1 MAGLLGHN
9 LGLVEGAGVL
19 ESWHVAGILGIPGHA
34 EICDPSPFQ

>member
-19 ESWHVAGILGIPGHA
+19 ESGYVAGMLGIPGHA
-34 EICDPSPFQ
+34 DIRDPSPFQ